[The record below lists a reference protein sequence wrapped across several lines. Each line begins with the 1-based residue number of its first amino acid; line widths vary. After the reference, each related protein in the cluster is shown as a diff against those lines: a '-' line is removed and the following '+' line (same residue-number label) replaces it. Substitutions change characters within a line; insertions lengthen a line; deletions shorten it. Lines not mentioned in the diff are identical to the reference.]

1 MANRSVVDEWAD
13 ELKPLIR
20 LGKRVQEEIGEF
32 THLEVSGSLALLAAT
47 VIAMI
52 LANSP
57 LADEYFAFWQTKA
70 GLKFGDFEFFET
82 LLHWVNDFLM
92 AIFFFVVGLEI
103 KREIIVGELSSLRK
117 AGLPLIAAVG
127 GMAAPALIF
136 TFFNAGSPTAD
147 GWGVPM
153 ATDIA
158 FALGVVALLGKRIP
172 GSLKIFVTALA
183 IGDDIG
189 AILVIALF
197 YTQTIVWHWL
207 VVGLL
212 LLLVILFFN
221 LVKFRYNIFYA
232 LVALAVWLFIFESGI
247 HATVAGILVAFAIPA
262 RPRRMPLEFV
272 SWSRQRLREIVEHH
286 DPDAH
291 YLNRRE
297 QQAVAAAMQSAAYEA
312 QSPLIRLEHTLHPLT
327 SFFIL
332 PLFALANAGVQ
343 IDGGNIFDMLGTPV
357 GLGIMLGLVA
367 GKQVGI
373 TLLSFLAVKLKLTNL
388 PEGVSWK
395 HIYGVSWLTG
405 IGFTMSI
412 FISALAFA
420 GDPAMLTQAK
430 LAILVASIIAGVGGY
445 LWLYLT
451 NKPKDAEHR

>member
-1 MANRSVVDEWAD
+1 MANQSVVDEWAN
-13 ELKPLIR
+13 EMKPLIR

-32 THLEVSGSLALLAAT
+32 THLEISGSIVLLAAT

-70 GLKFGDFEFFET
+70 GIKVGDFEFFET

-103 KREIIVGELSSLRK
+103 KREVIVGELSSWRK
-117 AGLPLIAAVG
+117 ASLPLIAAVG
-127 GMAAPALIF
+127 GMAAPALIY
-136 TFFNAGSPTAD
+136 TFFNAGGPAAD

-158 FALGVVALLGKRIP
+158 FALGVVTLLGKRIP
-172 GSLKIFVTALA
+172 GSLKIFITALA

-189 AILVIALF
+189 AIMVIALF

-207 VVGLL
+207 AVGLL
-212 LLLVILFFN
+212 LLLVIVFFN
-221 LVKFRYNIFYA
+221 LVNFRYNIFYA
-232 LVALAVWLFIFESGI
+232 LVALGVWFFIFESGI

-272 SWSRQRLREIVEHH
+272 SWSRQRLREIEDHH
-286 DPDAH
+286 NPEAH
-291 YLNRRE
+291 YLTQHE
-297 QQAVAAAMQSAAYEA
+297 QHVVAAAMQSAAYEA
-312 QSPLIRLEHTLHPLT
+312 QSPLVRLEHTLHPLT
-327 SFFIL
+327 SFLIL
-332 PLFALANAGVQ
+332 PIFALANAGVP
-343 IDGGNIFDMLGTPV
+343 IDGGNIFGMFTTPI
-357 GLGIMLGLVA
+357 GLGIILGLVV
-367 GKQVGI
+367 GKQVGV
-373 TLLSFLAVKLKLTNL
+373 TLLSFLAVKLGLANL

-395 HIYGVSWLTG
+395 HIYGASWLTG

-412 FISALAFA
+412 FISALAF
-420 GDPAMLTQAK
+420 DQNPLMLDQAK
-430 LAILVASIIAGVGGY
+430 LAILVASIIAGVTGY
-445 LWLYLT
+445 LFLFLT
-451 NKPKDAEHR
+451 NKSVR